1 MDAEQLP
8 HEIYATVG
16 SKEATA
22 EETRR
27 TEMNYELYKELAN
40 RSMDLKCGKANTYQ
54 CRSIAEGCHE
64 LWSDSG

>member
-1 MDAEQLP
+1 MPKMGAEQLP

-27 TEMNYELYKELAN
+27 TEMNYELY
-40 RSMDLKCGKANTYQ
+40 RGT
-54 CRSIAEGCHE
+54 R
-64 LWSDSG
+64 